1 MPEIGEV
8 LTLDYWR
15 DHVTIVA
22 YAAAGL
28 VLFVIFTIGTF
39 PYDRALTSALMPL
52 GFKVSY
58 DGEHP
63 AFPVGAVLDDVKLV
77 NLEQPGA
84 PPLLH
89 SEALKLTPGLGTL
102 FGRPGVGLRADLYG
116 GRARAMVRRS
126 GGFTRLTFDLT
137 SIDLSRYPIP
147 SKLGATLK
155 AIVSGSGDFETADST
170 MQNQKGNLV
179 LDAHDLD
186 LVVIRGFPAIKFSK
200 LKGTFQIDRAT
211 LRVNALEG
219 SGPDMAVS
227 GDGLIHIGPTLAGS
241 MMELTLRITPTVAG
255 RAHLAMLFNFLPHPP
270 DGRPYLFHGPL
281 LMPAVS

>member
-1 MPEIGEV
+1 MPEIGE
-8 LTLDYWR
+8 LLSLNYWR
-15 DHVTIVA
+15 EHAAVPA

-39 PYDRALTSALMPL
+39 PYDRALTSALVPL

-77 NLEQPGA
+77 SLEQPGA
-84 PPLLH
+84 PLLQ

-116 GRARAMVRRS
+116 GRARATVRRS
-126 GGFTRLTFDLT
+126 GGFTTLTFDLT
-137 SIDLSRYPIP
+137 NLDLSRYPISP
-147 SKLGATLK
+147 KLGATIK
-155 AIVSGSGDFETADST
+155 GIVSGSGDFATADNT
-170 MQNQKGNLV
+170 MEAQTGNLV
-179 LDAHDLD
+179 LDARDLD
-186 LVVIRGFPAIKFSK
+186 LVVIRGFPAIKFSQ
-200 LKGTFQIDRAT
+200 LKGSFQIDRAT

-227 GDGLIHIGPTLAGS
+227 GSGLIHIGPTLGRS
-241 MMELTLRITPTVAG
+241 MMELTLRITPTMAG
-255 RAHLAMLFNFLPHPP
+255 RVHLAMLFNFLPHPP
-270 DGRPYLFHGPL
+270 DNRPYLFHGPL

>member
-1 MPEIGEV
+1 MPEITEV
-8 LTLDYWR
+8 LSLDYWR
-15 DHVTIVA
+15 DHATVAA

-39 PYDRALTSALMPL
+39 PYDRALTSALVPL

-84 PPLLH
+84 PPLLQ

-102 FGRPGVGLRADLYG
+102 IGRPGVGLRADLYG
-116 GRARAMVRRS
+116 GRARATVRRS
-126 GGFTRLTFDLT
+126 GGLTTLTFDLT
-137 SIDLSRYPIP
+137 NIDLSRYPIA
-147 SKLGATLK
+147 SKLGTALK
-155 AIVSGSGDFETADST
+155 GIVSGSGDFETADST
-170 MQNQKGNLV
+170 MQAQKGNVV
-179 LDAHDLD
+179 LDGRDLD
-186 LVVIRGFPAIKFSK
+186 LVVIRGFPGLKFSK
-200 LKGTFQIDRAT
+200 LKGSFQIDQAT

-227 GDGLIHIGPTLAGS
+227 GSGLIHIGPTLASS
-241 MMELTLRITPTVAG
+241 MMELTLRITPTMAG
-255 RAHLAMLFNFLPHPP
+255 RIHLAALFNFLPHPP
-270 DGRPYLFHGPL
+270 DGRPYIFHGPL